1 MEYTNINGYLIPNL
15 YYEETEK
22 PHYGRYGR
30 MRLDYLRENNP
41 ITLDLLTIEGKL
53 TAHLN
58 EIDSAANEEL
68 SVIILQMAKQ
78 QGVNE
83 DLKRRNPL
91 AWAGTMNNIRHA
103 AEEFVLNDLI
113 YA

>member
-1 MEYTNINGYLIPNL
+1 
-15 YYEETEK
+15 
-22 PHYGRYGR
+22 
-30 MRLDYLRENNP
+30 MRLDYHLRKNNP

-58 EIDSAANEEL
+58 DIGSAANEEL
-68 SVIILQMAKQ
+68 FLIILQMAKQ

-83 DLKRRNPL
+83 NLKRRNPF
-91 AWAGTMNNIRHA
+91 AWAGAMNNIRHA

>member
-15 YYEETEK
+15 VYEETEK
-22 PHYGRYGR
+22 PQYGRYGR

-58 EIDSAANEEL
+58 DIDSAANEEL

-83 DLKRRNPL
+83 DLKRRDQL
-91 AWAGTMNNIRHA
+91 AWVGAMNNIRNA

-113 YA
+113 CA